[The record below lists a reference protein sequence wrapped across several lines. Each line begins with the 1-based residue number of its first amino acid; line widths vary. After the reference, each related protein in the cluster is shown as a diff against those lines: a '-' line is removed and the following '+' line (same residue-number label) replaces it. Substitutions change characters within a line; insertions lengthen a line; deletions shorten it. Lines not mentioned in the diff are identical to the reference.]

1 MSMKS
6 ALALSLAAACAI
18 STLAVPQYAAAV
30 DRDYG
35 SGNICA
41 ARKNEA
47 TTTGTLAGGAL
58 GALAGAAIAG
68 KKDRTAGA
76 IVGGLLGAGVG
87 HQVGKHYIKCSTY
100 PTRLTQTAY
109 SRQNCQWITES
120 YDGRDHDLEVCRG
133 RDGVW
138 RPSGRN

>member
-1 MSMKS
+1 MKS
-6 ALALSLAAACAI
+6 ALALTLAAACAI

-30 DRDYG
+30 ERDYG
-35 SGNICA
+35 SGDICVA
-41 ARKNEA
+41 KKKEA
-47 TTTGTLAGGAL
+47 TTTGTIAGGAL

-100 PTRLTQTAY
+100 PSRIAQTSY
-109 SRQNCQWITES
+109 SKKNCQWITET
-120 YDGRDHDLEVCRG
+120 YDGSDHDLEICRAK
-133 RDGVW
+133 DGVW
-138 RPSGRN
+138 RPSGRS